1 MRHRNAGFKL
11 GRNTSHRRALLRNL
25 VTSVIVEDRVETT
38 VAKAKAVRPHV
49 EKMITLGKKG
59 DVHSR
64 RQALSFLMTDKAV
77 ERLFDTVA
85 PRYGDRQGG
94 YLRIVRTGFQKGDG
108 AEKAF
113 IELLGAEKQLDEKRQ
128 KRDDVKAK
136 KRAEL
141 EKQLEDKQEGRRQG
155 RRRSRVSVFVAF
167 HRLSWIARAHPHR
180 GMRPSCFC
188 FNLATVSAMTR
199 SSYGDQK
206 SSFAHPLSA
215 ACSLPQLTHPFRP
228 LRPRLP
234 RHIRHKTSS
243 SS

>member
-64 RQALSFLMTDKAV
+64 RQALSFLQTDKAV
-77 ERLFDTVA
+77 DRLFDTVA
-85 PRYGDRQGG
+85 PRYGDRSGG

-113 IELLGAEKQLDEKRQ
+113 IELLGAEKQLEDKRQ
-128 KRDDVKAK
+128 KRADIKAK
-136 KRAEL
+136 KRKEL
-141 EKQLEDKQEGRRQG
+141 EEALEEQKKQEGKEEG
-155 RRRSRVSVFVAF
+155 
-167 HRLSWIARAHPHR
+167 
-180 GMRPSCFC
+180 
-188 FNLATVSAMTR
+188 
-199 SSYGDQK
+199 K
-206 SSFAHPLSA
+206 EEA
-215 ACSLPQLTHPFRP
+215 A
-228 LRPRLP
+228 
-234 RHIRHKTSS
+234 
-243 SS
+243 

>member
-64 RQALSFLMTDKAV
+64 RQALSFLRTDEAV
-77 ERLFDTVA
+77 ARLFDTVA

-113 IELLGAEKQLDEKRQ
+113 IELLGAEKQLEAKAQ
-128 KRDDVKAK
+128 KRADVKAK
-136 KRAEL
+136 KREQLEKEL
-141 EKQLEDKQEGRRQG
+141 EAAKKEEGEG
-155 RRRSRVSVFVAF
+155 
-167 HRLSWIARAHPHR
+167 
-180 GMRPSCFC
+180 G
-188 FNLATVSAMTR
+188 NEE
-199 SSYGDQK
+199 
-206 SSFAHPLSA
+206 A
-215 ACSLPQLTHPFRP
+215 A
-228 LRPRLP
+228 
-234 RHIRHKTSS
+234 
-243 SS
+243 